1 MRKLFYMGLEPY
13 KARYTLQLQEWN
25 QEVFHRRG
33 INYVIVPGETL
44 SNDQSIVTGQVLDA
58 HGRTYFGMSQIMN
71 LVKMM
76 KAGEVNSD
84 DVIYFEDMF
93 AEVNQDEDN
102 IPRELVYIQ
111 EEIHEA
117 AIDKGEEFMLN
128 LSEFE
133 NRIVHLY
140 NQYGNMRKVEKA
152 TGISYSALRAVKNK
166 LKEQR

>member
-1 MRKLFYMGLEPY
+1 MCHKVSRQHGEDLF
-13 KARYTLQLQEWN
+13 
-25 QEVFHRRG
+25 QEVAMLLLTIDEAKLPQESYFNFWFYRVAANLSSARG
-33 INYVIVPGETL
+33 NYG
-44 SNDQSIVTGQVLDA
+44 
-58 HGRTYFGMSQIMN
+58 
-71 LVKMM
+71 KMFS
-76 KAGEVNSD
+76 G

-140 NQYGNMRKVEKA
+140 NLYGNMRKVEKA

>member
-1 MRKLFYMGLEPY
+1 MQRKKFIKHISENKEYMNMCHKVSRQHGEDLF
-13 KARYTLQLQEWN
+13 
-25 QEVFHRRG
+25 QEVAMLLLTIDEAKLPQESYFNFWFYRVAANLSSARG
-33 INYVIVPGETL
+33 NYG
-44 SNDQSIVTGQVLDA
+44 
-58 HGRTYFGMSQIMN
+58 
-71 LVKMM
+71 KMFS
-76 KAGEVNSD
+76 G

-128 LSEFE
+128 LPEFE

-166 LKEQR
+166 LKDQR

>member
-1 MRKLFYMGLEPY
+1 MCHKVSRQHGEDLF
-13 KARYTLQLQEWN
+13 
-25 QEVFHRRG
+25 QEVAMLLLTIDETKLPQESYFNFWFYRVAANLSSVRG
-33 INYVIVPGETL
+33 NYG
-44 SNDQSIVTGQVLDA
+44 
-58 HGRTYFGMSQIMN
+58 
-71 LVKMM
+71 KMFS
-76 KAGEVNSD
+76 G

-111 EEIHEA
+111 EEVHEA

>member
-1 MRKLFYMGLEPY
+1 MCHKVSRQHGEDLF
-13 KARYTLQLQEWN
+13 
-25 QEVFHRRG
+25 QEVAMLLLTIDEAKLPQESYFNFWFYRVAANLSSSRG
-33 INYVIVPGETL
+33 NYG
-44 SNDQSIVTGQVLDA
+44 
-58 HGRTYFGMSQIMN
+58 
-71 LVKMM
+71 KMFS
-76 KAGEVNSD
+76 G
-84 DVIYFEDMF
+84 DVVYFEDMF

-128 LSEFE
+128 LPEFE

-140 NQYGNMRKVEKA
+140 NLYGNMRKVEKA